1 MGLSLLGSSTY
12 SGTCLHWPRS
22 NTPTLFAALT
32 HGPPLTAHTVL
43 VRRPPSARCPRRR
56 PCTRSTSSTARTCSP
71 PRPHVAAATLRVLP
85 REHPHPRP
93 RLCQRRAC
101 DARLDSTT
109 LSMPIRALPAL
120 SPPRN
125 ERPRPQSKRPFR
137 TSSKASPVLYSA
149 HVRRRHGRRAPPRTV
164 YARLHATACIEPD
177 SRQRRHARAPRTTRN
192 GRWETRCTTQGTSQR
207 SRRIALSALC
217 DCY

>member
-1 MGLSLLGSSTY
+1 MGLSAHAY
-12 SGTCLHWPRS
+12 HWPRS

-32 HGPPLTAHTVL
+32 HAHTVL

-56 PCTRSTSSTARTCSP
+56 PCTRSTSSTARTS
-71 PRPHVAAATLRVLP
+71 AATLRVLP

-101 DARLDSTT
+101 DAPPRLHT

>member
-1 MGLSLLGSSTY
+1 MGLSVRVPLLTA
-12 SGTCLHWPRS
+12 TRLNHVLTHMLDCPRS
-22 NTPTLFAALT
+22 NTSTLFAALT
-32 HGPPLTAHTVL
+32 HGPASTAHAVL
-43 VRRPPSARCPRRR
+43 AHRPPCARCPRRR
-56 PCTRSTSSTARTCSP
+56 PCTRSTSSTARTRSL
-71 PRPHVAAATLRVLP
+71 RRTHAAATTLRVLP

-93 RLCQRRAC
+93 RLCPRP
-101 DARLDSTT
+101 LDSTA
-109 LSMPIRALPAL
+109 SAMPFRALPAL

-125 ERPRPQSKRPFR
+125 ERPRPQTL
-137 TSSKASPVLYSA
+137 TSDADTAAVP
-149 HVRRRHGRRAPPRTV
+149 PPRTV

-192 GRWETRCTTQGTSQR
+192 ERWETRCTTQATSQR

>member
-32 HGPPLTAHTVL
+32 HGPPLTAHVL

-56 PCTRSTSSTARTCSP
+56 P
-71 PRPHVAAATLRVLP
+71 VLP

-125 ERPRPQSKRPFR
+125 ERPRPQSKRP
-137 TSSKASPVLYSA
+137 A